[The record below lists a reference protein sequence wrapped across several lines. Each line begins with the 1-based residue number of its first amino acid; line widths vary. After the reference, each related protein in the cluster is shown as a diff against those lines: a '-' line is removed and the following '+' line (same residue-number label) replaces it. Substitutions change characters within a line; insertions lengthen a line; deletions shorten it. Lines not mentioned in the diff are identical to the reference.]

1 MNRTITTT
9 SSDRTVFI
17 VPGLAFLIALWG
29 VLTITASQ
37 YETAHPLLLAGKQLV
52 FVLAGTA
59 VMLAAAR
66 IPFSLHLQLRMVY
79 AVPALLLLLLLPVAG
94 VRINGMCGWY
104 SIGGC
109 FLQPSELGKGVW
121 LLLIAAAG
129 LRWRSVALWSALWI
143 VPILLQPDFGTA
155 AVYIAGLLCVW
166 FSGGGRWKAL
176 CAAGTLALIAAV
188 VFIRY
193 NAYAWRRITAF
204 WNPESSPRG
213 AGWHI
218 FQFQL
223 AVAHGGWTGSKLGQ
237 AFWSSEYLPLAY
249 NDSAYA
255 AMAETLGFL
264 GCAAVLVMYAILY
277 AALIRQA
284 LRQDLSDAAR
294 RYLAGAA
301 SLLAVQTLLHTGVNT
316 GLLPP
321 TGLTMPLV
329 SYGGSSLIGVCLM
342 LGIAVSAARERSG

>member
-1 MNRTITTT
+1 MKRP
-9 SSDRTVFI
+9 DRSTEFL
-17 VPGLAFLIALWG
+17 VPATAFLIALWG

-37 YETAHPLLLAGKQLV
+37 YETARPLFLAGRQLL

-59 VMLAAAR
+59 VMLTAAR
-66 IPFSLHLQLRMVY
+66 IPFSAHLRLRLIY
-79 AVPALLLLLLLPVAG
+79 AVPALLLLLLLPAAG
-94 VRINGMCGWY
+94 IRINGMRGWY
-104 SIGGC
+104 SLGDWSI
-109 FLQPSELGKGVW
+109 QPSELGKGIW

-129 LRWRSVALWSALWI
+129 LRWKPIALWSMLWI

-155 AVYIAGLLCVW
+155 AVYIAGLFCVW
-166 FSGGGRWKAL
+166 YSGGGRWKAL
-176 CAAGTLALIAAV
+176 CATGLLALVAAG
-188 VFIRY
+188 VFLRY
-193 NAYAWRRITAF
+193 NAYAWRRLTAF
-204 WNPESSPRG
+204 WNPEASPRG

-237 AFWSSEYLPLAY
+237 TFWSSEYLPLAY

-264 GCAAVLVMYAILY
+264 GCAAVLAMYAFLY
-277 AALIRQA
+277 ATLIRQA
-284 LRQDLSDAAR
+284 MRSELSDAAR
-294 RYLAGAA
+294 RYLIGTA

-321 TGLTMPLV
+321 TGLTLPLI
-329 SYGGSSLIGVCLM
+329 SYGGSSLIGICLM
-342 LGIAVSAARERSG
+342 LGIAVSAARDRVSG

>member
-1 MNRTITTT
+1 MNRP
-9 SSDRTVFI
+9 DRTVFV
-17 VPGLAFLIALWG
+17 VPALAFLIALWG

-37 YETAHPLLLAGKQLV
+37 YETARPLLLAGKQLV
-52 FVLAGTA
+52 FVLTGMA

-66 IPFSLHLQLRMVY
+66 IPFSVHLQLRMVY
-79 AVPALLLLLLLPVAG
+79 AVPALLFLLFLPLAG
-94 VRINGMCGWY
+94 VRINGMLGWY
-104 SIGGC
+104 SIGGW
-109 FLQPSELGKGVW
+109 FFQPSELGKGIW
-121 LLLIAAAG
+121 LLLIAASG
-129 LRWRSVALWSALWI
+129 LRWRPITLWSALWI

-166 FSGGGRWKAL
+166 YSGGGRWKAL
-176 CAAGTLALIAAV
+176 GAACVLAVAAAC
-188 VFIRY
+188 VFVRY
-193 NAYAWRRITAF
+193 NAYAWRRLTAF
-204 WNPESSPRG
+204 WDPESSPRG

-218 FQFQL
+218 LQFQM

-264 GCAAVLVMYAILY
+264 GCAAVLTMYAMLY

-284 LRQDLSDAAR
+284 LRRDLDEAAR

-301 SLLAVQTLLHTGVNT
+301 SLLAVQTLLHAGVNT

-321 TGLTMPLV
+321 TGLTLPLV
-329 SYGGSSLIGVCLM
+329 SYGGSSLIGVSLM
-342 LGIAVSAARERSG
+342 LGIAVSAARERAG